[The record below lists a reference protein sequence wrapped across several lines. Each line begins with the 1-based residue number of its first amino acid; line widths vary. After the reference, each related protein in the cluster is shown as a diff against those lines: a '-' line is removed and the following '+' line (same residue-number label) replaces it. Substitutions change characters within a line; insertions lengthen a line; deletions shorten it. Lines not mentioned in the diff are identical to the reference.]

1 MNKKEDRAVVIFY
14 VIGIVT
20 ACILA
25 GLVVHLFCRRVG
37 WHGARTAWISC
48 HLRGHCRKRYRKSSG
63 RLLPLIMSNFT
74 QGGRNFLSKG
84 EILITSNESVF

>member
-63 RLLPLIMSNFT
+63 RLLPSNHVEFYT
-74 QGGRNFLSKG
+74 GRQEFSFERRNTYYFK
-84 EILITSNESVF
+84 